1 MNKENEHKVLSK
13 NSLKILLYILIGA
26 VVGFACT
33 RFFSSSDKNQTK
45 KENKTIYSCSMDPQ
59 IRQDH
64 PGTCPICGME
74 LTPVDKDGN
83 PTGEMDKNAVVISE
97 EAMAL
102 ANIETLVV
110 WKEDGEKEI
119 SLFGTVQANQRNQ
132 QTQVAYVS
140 GRVEKVFV
148 SAIGDKVVKGQ
159 KIAMLY
165 SPELYSAQQELL
177 QANKMENQYQK
188 ELLLK
193 ATKEKLLLWNIT
205 ESQINEI
212 LNSGKANPYITLYS
226 NTSGTVTEKNIS
238 VGDYVQQGTPLL
250 SIADLNSVW
259 VVFDAFEKD
268 MPFIRKGQQITFSSE
283 ALAGKKY
290 TGRVSYIEETID
302 ANKRTFGVRV
312 EINNAN
318 QTFKPDMYVKGV
330 LISDLKEYKDK
341 IVLPKSAVLWT
352 GKRSVVYV
360 KDKENDKNVF
370 SMRRIELG
378 ADLGTSYIIESGLEE
393 GEEVV
398 SNGAFAIDASAQL
411 EGKASMMNEE

>member
-33 RFFSSSDKNQTK
+33 RFFSSSDKSQTK

-74 LTPVDKDGN
+74 LTPVDKDGK

-290 TGRVSYIEETID
+290 IGRVSYIEETID